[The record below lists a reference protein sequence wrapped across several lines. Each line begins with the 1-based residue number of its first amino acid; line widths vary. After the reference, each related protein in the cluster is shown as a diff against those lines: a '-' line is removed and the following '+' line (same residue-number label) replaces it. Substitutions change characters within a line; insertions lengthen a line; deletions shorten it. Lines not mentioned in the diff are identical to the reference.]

1 MFDDTEFADNDDF
14 VEVNIDPSEC
24 NGLGTRKN
32 IFIPQGDFSGNTNT
46 DIIQDR
52 THVIEITGMMNVLLL
67 ITNYIY
73 MSV

>member
-1 MFDDTEFADNDDF
+1 LDDYGLEYYDVF
-14 VEVNIDPSEC
+14 VEAIIDPADC

-52 THVIEITGMMNVLLL
+52 THVIEITGMMNVMLL
-67 ITNYIY
+67 IIN
-73 MSV
+73 